1 MQELSMAIWLSE
13 RKRIYGPFPNL
24 DALSTYGTMWQ
35 VTHHDSLRWQST
47 HVVDPFAA
55 PRVITPADEDWVKI
69 TGSKAVRKAQGYIY
83 FDKYD

>member
-1 MQELSMAIWLSE
+1 MVTMLDDDLAL
-13 RKRIYGPFPNL
+13 YGPFPDL

-83 FDKYD
+83 FDKYDL